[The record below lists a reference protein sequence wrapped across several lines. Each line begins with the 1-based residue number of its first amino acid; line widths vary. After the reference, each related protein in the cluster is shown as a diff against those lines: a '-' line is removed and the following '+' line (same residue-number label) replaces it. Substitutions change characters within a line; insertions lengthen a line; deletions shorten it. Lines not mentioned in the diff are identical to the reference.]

1 MVEIASVRMS
11 FNCVGTNHN
20 VLHRRHLLASL
31 SSAAALAA
39 YGVRPAQAQ
48 DYSEFLAN
56 VRAQA
61 LAQGFS
67 SSIVSR
73 ALALTSRP
81 NEKVLKL
88 DRHQPEF
95 TLTWAQYRDRVL
107 PESRF
112 QKGRAAYGEQK
123 ALMSPITSRFGCDDR
138 GVMGIWGLE
147 SGFGAHT
154 GTFSIIDALATLG
167 FDGRRSTYFRG
178 ELLKALQILNDGDIA
193 PEAMLG
199 SYAGAMGQA
208 QFMPS
213 AYLRF
218 AADGDGDGKRN
229 IWTSDADVFA
239 SIANYLGRSGWHRN
253 EPWGQEISLTKPI
266 AQTEVGRTKT
276 HTLGEWM
283 EMGVRRTDGGR
294 FSRTDVKG
302 AIVRPDGEG
311 TQAFMTYHNFNVIRR
326 YNPSDYYA
334 LGVGL
339 LGTGIV
345 SA

>member
-1 MVEIASVRMS
+1 M
-11 FNCVGTNHN
+11 NHPLGADIP
-20 VLHRRHLLASL
+20 VLKRRHLLAAF
-31 SSAAALAA
+31 SSVAGAAAMGIRSAE
-39 YGVRPAQAQ
+39 AQ
-48 DYSEFLAN
+48 DYGAFLAG
-56 VRAQA
+56 VRSQA
-61 LAQGFS
+61 LAQGLS

-73 ALALTSRP
+73 ALALTREP
-81 NEKVLKL
+81 NAKVLKL

-112 QKGRAAYGEQK
+112 QKGRTVYSGVESVMAPVSE
-123 ALMSPITSRFGCDDR
+123 RFGCDDR

-154 GTFSIIDALATLG
+154 GTFSVVDALATLA
-167 FDGRRSTYFRG
+167 FDGRRSTFFRG
-178 ELLKALQILNDGDIA
+178 ELMKALQILNDGDIA
-193 PEAMLG
+193 PEAMMG

-213 AYLRF
+213 AYLRY

-229 IWTSDADVFA
+229 IWTSQPDVFA
-239 SIANYLGRSGWHRN
+239 SIANYLGKCGWQPY
-253 EPWGQEISLTKPI
+253 EPWGQEVTLASALDKSEI
-266 AQTEVGRTKT
+266 GRTNTKS
-276 HTLGEWM
+276 LAEWM
-283 EMGVRRTDGGR
+283 SHGVRRADGAR

-302 AIVRPDGEG
+302 AIVQPDGPG
-311 TQAFMTYHNFNVIRR
+311 TQAFMVYHNFNVIRR

-345 SA
+345 SP